1 MINLDE
7 QVKIILK
14 GVDDLI
20 DEKDLREKL
29 VKANKEGRQLV
40 VKLGLD
46 PSAPDIHLGHTVV
59 LRKMKQ
65 LQDLGHKVVIIIGD
79 FTGKIG
85 DPTGKSKTRNALTTE
100 QVLENAK
107 TYQKQIFKVLDK
119 EKTEVRFNSEW
130 LAKLNFEDVVKLAA
144 TITVARM
151 LEREDFKKRYE
162 SHTPI
167 SVHEFFYPLM
177 QGYDSVAINA
187 DIELG
192 GTDQR
197 FNLLMGRALQKEFGQ
212 ESQVVI
218 MMPIIEGGYDS
229 VAINA
234 DIELGGTDQRFNL
247 LMGRALQKEFGQESQ
262 VVIMMPIIEGL
273 DGVNKMSKSLGNYI
287 GVDEEAGVMYQKA
300 MEIPDELIVKYYNL
314 VTDVHPDV
322 VNKIE
327 QDLKEDKV
335 NPRDIKMGLAKE
347 IVRLYHGE
355 EKANFAEERF
365 KSVFQ
370 KGQIPSDILTVEAS
384 KENFDLAQIVVDNK
398 LVPSK
403 SELRRLV
410 KQGGVKVNSEKVN
423 DLQEVV
429 LEGELIVQIGKKKFI
444 KINLV

>member
-107 TYQKQIFKVLDK
+107 TYQKQIFKVLDE

-177 QGYDSVAINA
+177 Q
-187 DIELG
+187 
-192 GTDQR
+192 
-197 FNLLMGRALQKEFGQ
+197 
-212 ESQVVI
+212 
-218 MMPIIEGGYDS
+218 GYDS

-370 KGQIPSDILTVEAS
+370 KGQIPSDILTVDAS

>member
-1 MINLDE
+1 MNIE
-7 QVKIILK
+7 EKIKVILK
-14 GVDDLI
+14 GVDTII
-20 DEKDLREKL
+20 DEKELKEKL
-29 VKANKEGRQLV
+29 IKAEKENRQLV

-65 LQDLGHKVVIIIGD
+65 IQDLGHKVVIIIGD

-85 DPTGKSKTRNALTTE
+85 DPTGKSKTRVALTTE

-107 TYQKQIFKVLDK
+107 TYQKQIFKVLDP

-130 LAKLNFEDVVKLAA
+130 LSKLNFEDVVKLAS

-151 LEREDFKKRYE
+151 LEREDFKNRYQNNI
-162 SHTPI
+162 PI

-177 QGYDSVAINA
+177 QGYDSVAIKA

-197 FNLLMGRALQKEFGQ
+197 FNLLMGRSLQKEF
-212 ESQVVI
+212 
-218 MMPIIEGGYDS
+218 
-229 VAINA
+229 N
-234 DIELGGTDQRFNL
+234 
-247 LMGRALQKEFGQESQ
+247 QESQ

-300 MEIPDELIVKYYNL
+300 MEIPDELIIKYYNL

-322 VNKIE
+322 VSKIE
-327 QDLKEDKV
+327 TELKEDLR
-335 NPRDIKMGLAKE
+335 NPRDIKMELAKE
-347 IVRLYHGE
+347 IVTLYHGE
-355 EKANFAEERF
+355 EKANLAEERF

-384 KENFDLAQIVVDNK
+384 KEDFDLAKIIVDNK

-403 SELRRLV
+403 SELRRLA
-410 KQGGVKVNSEKVN
+410 KQGGVKLNQEKIE
-423 DLQEVV
+423 DLSQINITDEIV
-429 LEGELIVQIGKKKFI
+429 VQIGKKKFI
-444 KINLV
+444 KIIIK